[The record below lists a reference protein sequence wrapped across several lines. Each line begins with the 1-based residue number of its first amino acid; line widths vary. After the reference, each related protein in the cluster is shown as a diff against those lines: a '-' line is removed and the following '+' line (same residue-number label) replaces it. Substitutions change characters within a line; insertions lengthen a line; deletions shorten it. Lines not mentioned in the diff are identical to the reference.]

1 LFCSF
6 LLDLM
11 PNRVSRFHVSVS
23 QNNEILIQI
32 TRKEYR
38 YRFFHSRYYSIV
50 GETVIQIWFLG
61 LGLVRVLLGLGLVS
75 ITYCHSYKK

>member
-1 LFCSF
+1 
-6 LLDLM
+6 M

-50 GETVIQIWFLG
+50 GETVIQMVLG
-61 LGLVRVLLGLGLVS
+61 MQKELSFGML
-75 ITYCHSYKK
+75 